1 MVWGV
6 WLVWYSQLSL
16 VPMRYSFLLFIFVV
30 LAPVAHAGDND
41 PLGARSAGFA
51 QSGVALRGDLWS
63 VHNNQAGL
71 AYINT
76 FQAGLFYENRFLLKE
91 LSMKAFGAALP
102 IKAGVFGLE
111 ASSFGYSQYSQ
122 NKLGL
127 AFAKKLGE
135 RFSASV
141 QLDYLQTRIAENYG
155 TGSAVAGELGILAE
169 PVKNLYLGFH
179 VFNITRSKLN
189 GNVSE
194 RLPMVMRLGALYKFS
209 EKVFVTLEAEKDIEY
224 KPSIRG
230 GLEYHPVKSFYLRA
244 GAASNPG
251 LTAFGFGLEF
261 NKFRLDFASTF
272 HSTLGFSPQAGIQY
286 GFD

>member
-1 MVWGV
+1 
-6 WLVWYSQLSL
+6 
-16 VPMRYSFLLFIFVV
+16 MRHRFLLSIFMLFSLAVV
-30 LAPVAHAGDND
+30 AGDND

-71 AYINT
+71 AHITT

-102 IKAGVFGLE
+102 TKAGVFGLE
-111 ASSFGYSQYSQ
+111 ASSFGYSQFSQ

-135 RFSASV
+135 RFSAAV

-155 TGSAVAGELGILAE
+155 TGSSIAAELGILAE
-169 PVKNLYLGFH
+169 PVKNLQLGFH

-189 GNVSE
+189 G
-194 RLPMVMRLGALYKFS
+194 
-209 EKVFVTLEAEKDIEY
+209 
-224 KPSIRG
+224 
-230 GLEYHPVKSFYLRA
+230 
-244 GAASNPG
+244 
-251 LTAFGFGLEF
+251 
-261 NKFRLDFASTF
+261 
-272 HSTLGFSPQAGIQY
+272 
-286 GFD
+286 